1 MLKYVEQHFEHQKR
15 CAEARRQI
23 EEEIEK
29 RRERIKRAEKQI
41 KKLEDKQ
48 ENEYAYWFDDV
59 VTPLMHDLEKL
70 AGEGWY
76 GEIYGPFGL
85 ECETSIYLRQDMSRS
100 ICDQPTYGLTIY
112 PPDRKGVMQYQTDEN
127 THQYPKGSIGELN
140 GMNYVK
146 AQLPD
151 SIEEI
156 WKLMKY
162 SSKED

>member
-1 MLKYVEQHFEHQKR
+1 MLKYVEQHLEHQNR

-29 RRERIKRAEKQI
+29 RRERIKRAETQI
-41 KKLEDKQ
+41 KKLEKKQ

-59 VTPLMHDLEKL
+59 VIPLMHDLERF
-70 AGEGWY
+70 AGDGWY

-112 PPDRKGVMQYQTDEN
+112 PHNNKGEMRYQTDKRTN
-127 THQYPKGSIGELN
+127 ACPKGSIGDLN
-140 GMNYVK
+140 GMNFVK
-146 AQLPD
+146 ETLPD
-151 SIEEI
+151 SVEEI
-156 WKLMKY
+156 WEIMKMNY
-162 SSKED
+162 SE